1 MVAIFSPEKKAHEY
15 GWRWVAFQALVGSH
29 ARCSF
34 SFVITTGFRGPRA
47 EKGNTS
53 FLNGQR
59 SKRVEIICHISL
71 SKGLFGGRGK

>member
-47 EKGNTS
+47 EKGNT
-53 FLNGQR
+53 FERAAQQTCRDN
-59 SKRVEIICHISL
+59 L
-71 SKGLFGGRGK
+71 SYIFV